1 MESFRLKNIIILILA
16 LMNLCLLGLLGVRL
30 TTGYSAQ
37 AEARQQMVQLFAA
50 EGVSLDDGIIPG
62 ATPPAGLTL
71 SRDPDE
77 DEKLAGF
84 LLGDEL
90 VMSDGGGGVTTYQSE
105 NGSAVFRSDGTFDVV
120 IEQSGETA
128 DALCR
133 AFCRAF
139 HYEALAF
146 SLDGEDGSASAVQTY
161 DGAPVVNCTVSFS
174 ISPIGIISAGTSS
187 FSISGG
193 RVASVSGTHLPQ
205 AGQTANGNGA
215 LSALDALNAFLG
227 TVQSGAVVTAVTDLY
242 LCYELQSTTATPMA
256 LVPAWCVST
265 DTADYYVNCY
275 TGAVS
280 SG

>member
-120 IEQSGETA
+120 IEQS
-128 DALCR
+128 
-133 AFCRAF
+133 
-139 HYEALAF
+139 YEALAF

-161 DGAPVVNCTVSFS
+161 DGAPVVNCTV
-174 ISPIGIISAGTSS
+174 S

>member
-161 DGAPVVNCTVSFS
+161 DGAPWSTVP
-174 ISPIGIISAGTSS
+174 SPSPSPAGGWPPSAVPTCP
-187 FSISGG
+187 
-193 RVASVSGTHLPQ
+193 RRDRPPM
-205 AGQTANGNGA
+205 
-215 LSALDALNAFLG
+215 G
-227 TVQSGAVVTAVTDLY
+227 TVPCPLWMPSM
-242 LCYELQSTTATPMA
+242 P
-256 LVPAWCVST
+256 
-265 DTADYYVNCY
+265 
-275 TGAVS
+275 S
-280 SG
+280 SAPFRAARWSLP

>member
-161 DGAPVVNCTVSFS
+161 DGAPVVNCTVSF
-174 ISPIGIISAGTSS
+174 TLD
-187 FSISGG
+187 SGG
-193 RVASVSGTHLPQ
+193 LLTVTGTHLPD
-205 AGQTANGNGA
+205 AYTESAPEEA
-215 LSALDALNAFLG
+215 PLSAAAALDAFLNNHRKS
-227 TVQSGAVVTAVTDLY
+227 QTAVSKITDVY
-242 LCYELQSTTATPMA
+242 LCFELQSSASAAMT
-256 LVPAWCVST
+256 LVPAWCIVT
-265 DTADYYVNCY
+265 DISGLNYYVNCI
-275 TGAVS
+275 TGAVTHS
-280 SG
+280 

>member
-90 VMSDGGGGVTTYQSE
+90 VMSDGGGGVPTYQSE

-174 ISPIGIISAGTSS
+174 IS
-187 FSISGG
+187 GG
-193 RVASVSGTHLPQ
+193 RVASV
-205 AGQTANGNGA
+205 NGA

>member
-90 VMSDGGGGVTTYQSE
+90 VMSDGGGHLSKRKRQ
-105 NGSAVFRSDGTFDVV
+105 RR
-120 IEQSGETA
+120 
-128 DALCR
+128 L
-133 AFCRAF
+133 
-139 HYEALAF
+139 
-146 SLDGEDGSASAVQTY
+146 
-161 DGAPVVNCTVSFS
+161 PV
-174 ISPIGIISAGTSS
+174 
-187 FSISGG
+187 
-193 RVASVSGTHLPQ
+193 RRHL
-205 AGQTANGNGA
+205 
-215 LSALDALNAFLG
+215 
-227 TVQSGAVVTAVTDLY
+227 
-242 LCYELQSTTATPMA
+242 
-256 LVPAWCVST
+256 
-265 DTADYYVNCY
+265 
-275 TGAVS
+275 
-280 SG
+280 

>member
-133 AFCRAF
+133 SRPTTGPRWSTAPSPSPSPA
-139 HYEALAF
+139 
-146 SLDGEDGSASAVQTY
+146 GGWPPSAVPTCPRR
-161 DGAPVVNCTVSFS
+161 DRP
-174 ISPIGIISAGTSS
+174 PM
-187 FSISGG
+187 
-193 RVASVSGTHLPQ
+193 
-205 AGQTANGNGA
+205 
-215 LSALDALNAFLG
+215 G
-227 TVQSGAVVTAVTDLY
+227 TVPCPLWMPSM
-242 LCYELQSTTATPMA
+242 P
-256 LVPAWCVST
+256 
-265 DTADYYVNCY
+265 
-275 TGAVS
+275 S
-280 SG
+280 SAPFRAARWSLP

>member
-1 MESFRLKNIIILILA
+1 MESFRRKNIIILILA

-161 DGAPVVNCTVSFS
+161 DGAPVVNCGW
-174 ISPIGIISAGTSS
+174 PPSAVPTCP
-187 FSISGG
+187 
-193 RVASVSGTHLPQ
+193 RRDRPPM
-205 AGQTANGNGA
+205 
-215 LSALDALNAFLG
+215 G
-227 TVQSGAVVTAVTDLY
+227 TVPCPLWMPSM
-242 LCYELQSTTATPMA
+242 P
-256 LVPAWCVST
+256 
-265 DTADYYVNCY
+265 
-275 TGAVS
+275 S
-280 SG
+280 SAPFRAARWSLP

>member
-120 IEQSGETA
+120 VEQRTPCAGP
-128 DALCR
+128 
-133 AFCRAF
+133 
-139 HYEALAF
+139 
-146 SLDGEDGSASAVQTY
+146 SAVRSTTKPSPSPWM
-161 DGAPVVNCTVSFS
+161 GRTAAPPRSRPTTGPRWSTAP
-174 ISPIGIISAGTSS
+174 SPSPSPAGGWPPSAVPTCP
-187 FSISGG
+187 
-193 RVASVSGTHLPQ
+193 RRDRPPM
-205 AGQTANGNGA
+205 
-215 LSALDALNAFLG
+215 G
-227 TVQSGAVVTAVTDLY
+227 TVPCPLWMPSM
-242 LCYELQSTTATPMA
+242 P
-256 LVPAWCVST
+256 
-265 DTADYYVNCY
+265 
-275 TGAVS
+275 S
-280 SG
+280 SAPFRAARWSLP

>member
-1 MESFRLKNIIILILA
+1 M
-16 LMNLCLLGLLGVRL
+16 
-30 TTGYSAQ
+30 
-37 AEARQQMVQLFAA
+37 
-50 EGVSLDDGIIPG
+50 
-62 ATPPAGLTL
+62 
-71 SRDPDE
+71 
-77 DEKLAGF
+77 
-84 LLGDEL
+84 
-90 VMSDGGGGVTTYQSE
+90 
-105 NGSAVFRSDGTFDVV
+105 
-120 IEQSGETA
+120 
-128 DALCR
+128 
-133 AFCRAF
+133 
-139 HYEALAF
+139 
-146 SLDGEDGSASAVQTY
+146 
-161 DGAPVVNCTVSFS
+161 VNCTV
-174 ISPIGIISAGTSS
+174 S

-265 DTADYYVNCY
+265 DTADYYVSCY

>member
-174 ISPIGIISAGTSS
+174 IS
-187 FSISGG
+187 GG

-205 AGQTANGNGA
+205 AGQTANGERCP
-215 LSALDALNAFLG
+215 
-227 TVQSGAVVTAVTDLY
+227 VRSGCPQCLPRHRSERRGGHCRDG
-242 LCYELQSTTATPMA
+242 P
-256 LVPAWCVST
+256 VPLL
-265 DTADYYVNCY
+265 
-275 TGAVS
+275 
-280 SG
+280 

>member
-105 NGSAVFRSDGTFDVV
+105 NGSA
-120 IEQSGETA
+120 
-128 DALCR
+128 
-133 AFCRAF
+133 
-139 HYEALAF
+139 
-146 SLDGEDGSASAVQTY
+146 SAVQTY
-161 DGAPVVNCTVSFS
+161 DGAPVVNCTV
-174 ISPIGIISAGTSS
+174 S

>member
-146 SLDGEDGSASAVQTY
+146 SLDGEDGNASAVQTY
-161 DGAPVVNCTVSFS
+161 DGPRWSTAP
-174 ISPIGIISAGTSS
+174 SPSPSPAGGWPPSAVPTCP
-187 FSISGG
+187 
-193 RVASVSGTHLPQ
+193 RRDRPPM
-205 AGQTANGNGA
+205 
-215 LSALDALNAFLG
+215 G
-227 TVQSGAVVTAVTDLY
+227 TVPCPLWMPSM
-242 LCYELQSTTATPMA
+242 P
-256 LVPAWCVST
+256 
-265 DTADYYVNCY
+265 
-275 TGAVS
+275 S
-280 SG
+280 SAPFRAARWSLP

>member
-139 HYEALAF
+139 HY
-146 SLDGEDGSASAVQTY
+146 D
-161 DGAPVVNCTVSFS
+161 
-174 ISPIGIISAGTSS
+174 I
-187 FSISGG
+187 
-193 RVASVSGTHLPQ
+193 
-205 AGQTANGNGA
+205 
-215 LSALDALNAFLG
+215 
-227 TVQSGAVVTAVTDLY
+227 
-242 LCYELQSTTATPMA
+242 
-256 LVPAWCVST
+256 
-265 DTADYYVNCY
+265 
-275 TGAVS
+275 
-280 SG
+280 

>member
-1 MESFRLKNIIILILA
+1 MKQTRKWLA
-16 LMNLCLLGLLGVRL
+16 LALAGALSLSLLAGCAGNN
-30 TTGYSAQ
+30 TPDASSGGSTSQETQEPAAQ
-37 AEARQQMVQLFAA
+37 ADSDALVIA
-50 EGVSLDDGIIPG
+50 EQGIFS
-62 ATPPAGLTL
+62 AGGTVI
-71 SRDPDE
+71 E
-77 DEKLAGF
+77 
-84 LLGDEL
+84 
-90 VMSDGGGGVTTYQSE
+90 
-105 NGSAVFRSDGTFDVV
+105 SDGTFDVV

-161 DGAPVVNCTVSFS
+161 DGAPVVNCTV
-174 ISPIGIISAGTSS
+174 S

>member
-1 MESFRLKNIIILILA
+1 
-16 LMNLCLLGLLGVRL
+16 
-30 TTGYSAQ
+30 
-37 AEARQQMVQLFAA
+37 MVQLFAA

-161 DGAPVVNCTVSFS
+161 DGPRWSTAP
-174 ISPIGIISAGTSS
+174 SPSPSPAGGWPPSAVPTCP
-187 FSISGG
+187 
-193 RVASVSGTHLPQ
+193 RRDRPPM
-205 AGQTANGNGA
+205 
-215 LSALDALNAFLG
+215 G
-227 TVQSGAVVTAVTDLY
+227 TVPCPLWMPSM
-242 LCYELQSTTATPMA
+242 P
-256 LVPAWCVST
+256 
-265 DTADYYVNCY
+265 
-275 TGAVS
+275 S
-280 SG
+280 SAPFRAARWSLP

>member
-174 ISPIGIISAGTSS
+174 ISGGGGLRQRYPPAPAG
-187 FSISGG
+187 
-193 RVASVSGTHLPQ
+193 RPPM
-205 AGQTANGNGA
+205 GNGA

-227 TVQSGAVVTAVTDLY
+227 TVQSGAGGHCRDG
-242 LCYELQSTTATPMA
+242 P
-256 LVPAWCVST
+256 VPLL
-265 DTADYYVNCY
+265 
-275 TGAVS
+275 
-280 SG
+280 

>member
-50 EGVSLDDGIIPG
+50 EGVSLDDGIIPS

-84 LLGDEL
+84 LLGDGL

-105 NGSAVFRSDGTFDVV
+105 NGNAVFRSDGTFGVV

-128 DALCR
+128 DALKK
-133 AFCRAF
+133 
-139 HYEALAF
+139 
-146 SLDGEDGSASAVQTY
+146 
-161 DGAPVVNCTVSFS
+161 
-174 ISPIGIISAGTSS
+174 
-187 FSISGG
+187 
-193 RVASVSGTHLPQ
+193 SVK
-205 AGQTANGNGA
+205 
-215 LSALDALNAFLG
+215 
-227 TVQSGAVVTAVTDLY
+227 
-242 LCYELQSTTATPMA
+242 
-256 LVPAWCVST
+256 
-265 DTADYYVNCY
+265 
-275 TGAVS
+275 
-280 SG
+280 

>member
-161 DGAPVVNCTVSFS
+161 DGPRWSTAP
-174 ISPIGIISAGTSS
+174 SPSPSPAGGWPPSAVPTCP
-187 FSISGG
+187 
-193 RVASVSGTHLPQ
+193 RRDRPPM
-205 AGQTANGNGA
+205 
-215 LSALDALNAFLG
+215 G
-227 TVQSGAVVTAVTDLY
+227 TVPCPLWMPSM
-242 LCYELQSTTATPMA
+242 P
-256 LVPAWCVST
+256 
-265 DTADYYVNCY
+265 
-275 TGAVS
+275 S
-280 SG
+280 SAPFRAARWSLP

>member
-174 ISPIGIISAGTSS
+174 ISGGGGLRQRYPPAPGGTDRQWERCPVR
-187 FSISGG
+187 SGCPQC
-193 RVASVSGTHLPQ
+193 LPRHRSERR
-205 AGQTANGNGA
+205 GGHCRDG
-215 LSALDALNAFLG
+215 
-227 TVQSGAVVTAVTDLY
+227 
-242 LCYELQSTTATPMA
+242 P
-256 LVPAWCVST
+256 VPLL
-265 DTADYYVNCY
+265 
-275 TGAVS
+275 
-280 SG
+280 

>member
-174 ISPIGIISAGTSS
+174 ISPIGTISAGTSS
-187 FSISGG
+187 YGSSAFSY
-193 RVASVSGTHLPQ
+193 Q
-205 AGQTANGNGA
+205 
-215 LSALDALNAFLG
+215 
-227 TVQSGAVVTAVTDLY
+227 VT
-242 LCYELQSTTATPMA
+242 LCHFPL
-256 LVPAWCVST
+256 L
-265 DTADYYVNCY
+265 
-275 TGAVS
+275 
-280 SG
+280 

>member
-37 AEARQQMVQLFAA
+37 AEARQQMVQLFARR
-50 EGVSLDDGIIPG
+50 VSLWIRHYPRRHT
-62 ATPPAGLTL
+62 AAGLTL

-128 DALCR
+128 DALC
-133 AFCRAF
+133 
-139 HYEALAF
+139 
-146 SLDGEDGSASAVQTY
+146 GPSAVRSTTKPSPSPWM
-161 DGAPVVNCTVSFS
+161 GRTAAPPRSRPTTGPRWSTAPSPSPSPAGGWPPSAVPTCPRRDRPPMGTV
-174 ISPIGIISAGTSS
+174 P
-187 FSISGG
+187 
-193 RVASVSGTHLPQ
+193 
-205 AGQTANGNGA
+205 

-227 TVQSGAVVTAVTDLY
+227 TVQSGAGGHCRDG
-242 LCYELQSTTATPMA
+242 P
-256 LVPAWCVST
+256 VPLL
-265 DTADYYVNCY
+265 
-275 TGAVS
+275 
-280 SG
+280 

>member
-1 MESFRLKNIIILILA
+1 MKQTRKWLA
-16 LMNLCLLGLLGVRL
+16 L
-30 TTGYSAQ
+30 A
-37 AEARQQMVQLFAA
+37 
-50 EGVSLDDGIIPG
+50 
-62 ATPPAGLTL
+62 
-71 SRDPDE
+71 
-77 DEKLAGF
+77 LAGALSLS
-84 LLGDEL
+84 LLAGCAGNNTPDASSSSSTSQETQEPAAAQTDSDSL
-90 VMSDGGGGVTTYQSE
+90 VIAEQGIFSAGGTVIS
-105 NGSAVFRSDGTFDVV
+105 SDGTFDVV

-161 DGAPVVNCTVSFS
+161 DGAPVVNCTV
-174 ISPIGIISAGTSS
+174 S

>member
-1 MESFRLKNIIILILA
+1 
-16 LMNLCLLGLLGVRL
+16 MNLCLLGLLGVRL

-161 DGAPVVNCTVSFS
+161 DGPRWSTAP
-174 ISPIGIISAGTSS
+174 SPSPSPAGGWPPSAVPTCP
-187 FSISGG
+187 
-193 RVASVSGTHLPQ
+193 RRDRPPM
-205 AGQTANGNGA
+205 
-215 LSALDALNAFLG
+215 G
-227 TVQSGAVVTAVTDLY
+227 TVPCPLWMPSM
-242 LCYELQSTTATPMA
+242 P
-256 LVPAWCVST
+256 
-265 DTADYYVNCY
+265 
-275 TGAVS
+275 S
-280 SG
+280 SAPFRAARWSLP